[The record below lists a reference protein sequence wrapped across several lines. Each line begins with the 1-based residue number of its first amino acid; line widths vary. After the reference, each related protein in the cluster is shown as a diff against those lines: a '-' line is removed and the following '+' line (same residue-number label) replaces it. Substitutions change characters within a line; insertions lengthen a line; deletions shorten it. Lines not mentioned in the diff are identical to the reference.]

1 VSAIP
6 INASAPP
13 VQKTL
18 TICTSLKSGHQ
29 IISKSGKCNERIYES
44 RTWYQKGATPSG
56 TPGSDLLDLRTC
68 VSKRSNLQM
77 IRIRSACNS
86 KTQTTSLWQRPLGPP
101 VAPSITS
108 VAMGLQGT
116 ATLEI
121 SAPKEDGGARV
132 TSYLVT
138 SNPGDIKAMFTP
150 NQIKAARISG
160 LAPGSTYSFSAVA
173 INSKGSSPAS
183 ISSKATI
190 APTVPSAPTITKV
203 VATGTNTAQ
212 LTFTAPTN
220 EGGSPITSY
229 VARSNPG
236 GLQTTVF
243 QSASGTI
250 NISNLT
256 HSTSYTFTLVA
267 NNAAGTSPESANSSS
282 ITTATPPP
290 PPAPVVAAATPTPI
304 PTPTPTPTVIAVA
317 AIAGVT
323 APVTSATPVTT
334 TTAGTG
340 YTGTVSWRTGGP
352 PLVGN
357 FAGATTYT
365 AIITLTATAGY
376 TLTGVAANFFTVAGA
391 TSVSHS
397 ADSGEITAVFP
408 ATIKLTQTVVIT
420 NFPTDITHGVSPT
433 ALAAVSTSGLSVA
446 FTTAT
451 SLICTVSGTTLTILT
466 VGTCTINANQAG
478 NTNFAAASQVSGSF
492 TISKATPSLSN
503 FAHISK
509 NVGDTSFD
517 LAPPSVANSLPG
529 AFSYTSATTATAT
542 ISGQTVTI
550 GSAGSTLVT
559 ATFTPTDSTRYNN
572 ATITMTLSVGL
583 SAQATLSIT
592 SLTTNTKAYPYTQ
605 ALSINTSGGSGTG
618 AITFAIASG
627 GTATGC
633 ALSNSTSTATITA
646 STVGTCLIQASK
658 AADSTY
664 SAVTS
669 TAATFT
675 FTVATQSIT
684 FATPSAMSVGGST
697 QTVAPT
703 ASSSLTVTLTSTTTG
718 VCTVAGFVITAVET
732 GTCSITANQA
742 GNADYEAATDVIR
755 TFAITPPATAA
766 AITTQPAGAGSGSV
780 LGTQP
785 VIRIVDSGGNTVTT
799 STVNVVASIASG
811 TGTLSGTTTIAASSG
826 IATFTNLVVTGTA
839 GAFTLTFTPT
849 ALTAATS
856 NSLTITAGP
865 AYKVAITRASVGTQ
879 RRAAFTTQPQ
889 ITIQDASN
897 NTITSSTAVV
907 TATITSGSGGSF
919 IGASTAT
926 AVSGIATF
934 SGLGIDGNV
943 GTAYTI
949 TYTADGLLV
958 ATATVSLT
966 GTTCDGSSFT
976 CKVGDTGPGGGTVF
990 YISSGTFTQD
1000 GATGSMCT
1008 SNCKYFEAAPSGW
1021 GNNGGQWLG
1030 NNGSHEND
1038 PTITWATNVN
1048 SNQTTA
1054 VTGADQ
1060 TAIGSGYQNSIDIV
1074 NQAGNVAATSAAVAA
1089 REYRGPNNLTDWY
1102 LPSKDELNLLYLQNV
1117 RVGVVMNNYWSS
1129 SEGASQGAWI
1139 QALDNGSQS
1148 GFSKGFPL
1156 YVRPIRAFG
1165 PLSPISVAA
1174 VAGVTAPVTG
1184 ATPVT
1189 ATTTGTGYTGT
1200 VSWSGALADGKFG
1213 SSTTYTATITLTP
1226 TAGYTLTGVS
1236 ANFFTVA
1243 GAGTVTHS
1251 ANSGVITAV
1260 FYMVNSTGPGGGKIF
1275 YVASTPFACGPT
1287 RAVTCTYLEAAPS
1300 GWRNGGTPENDPTI
1314 TWATN
1319 VNSNQRT
1326 AVTGADQ
1333 TAIGSGYQN
1342 SIDIVNQAGN
1352 VAATSAAVAARNYTG
1367 GSKTDWYLPSRDE
1380 LLQMCK
1386 WARGQ
1391 AWESDATTCS
1401 VEGSINT
1408 GAAAGFVENTPYWS
1422 SSEFSFSEAW
1432 AQYLVA
1438 DSQQELNKD
1447 DGLHVRP
1454 IRAF

>member
-44 RTWYQKGATPSG
+44 RTWYQKGAAPSG

-116 ATLEI
+116 ATLNI
-121 SAPKEDGGARV
+121 SASADDGGARV

-138 SNPGDIKAMFTP
+138 SNPGDVKALFTP
-150 NQIKAARISG
+150 NKIKAARISG
-160 LAPGSTYSFSAVA
+160 LAPGNTYSFTVVA

-183 ISSKATI
+183 ISSKGTI
-190 APTVPSAPTITKV
+190 APTIPSAPTITKV

-212 LTFTAPTN
+212 LTFTAPIN
-220 EGGSPITSY
+220 AGGSPITSY
-229 VARSNPG
+229 VARTNPG

-290 PPAPVVAAATPTPI
+290 PPAPVVAAATPTPN

-391 TSVSHS
+391 TSVTNS
-397 ADSGEITAVFP
+397 ADSGEIIAVFP
-408 ATIKLTQTVVIT
+408 ATIKLTQTIVIT
-420 NFPTDITHGVSPT
+420 NFPADITYGVNPI

-451 SLICTVSGTTLTILT
+451 SLICTVSGTTVTVLT
-466 VGTCTINANQAG
+466 VGTCTINANQEG

-517 LAPPSVANSLPG
+517 LTQPSVANSLPG

-583 SAQATLSIT
+583 AAQATLSIT

-627 GTATGC
+627 GNATGC
-633 ALSNSTSTATITA
+633 ALSNPTSTATITA

-664 SAVTS
+664 SATTS
-669 TAATFT
+669 TTATFT
-675 FTVATQSIT
+675 FTTATQTIT
-684 FATPSAMSVGGST
+684 FDTPSAMTLGGST

-703 ASSSLTVTLTSTTTG
+703 TTSSLTVTLTSTTTG

-732 GTCSITANQA
+732 GTCSISASQA
-742 GNADYEAATDVIR
+742 GNANYEAATDVIR

-766 AITTQPAGAGSGSV
+766 AITTQPAGAGSGSE

-849 ALTAATS
+849 SLTAATS

-865 AYKVAITRASVGTQ
+865 ASKVAITRASVGTQ

-949 TYTADGLLV
+949 TYTSDGLLV
-958 ATATVSLT
+958 ATATVNLT

-976 CKVGDTGPGGGTVF
+976 CKLGDTGPGGGTVF

-1129 SEGASQGAWI
+1129 SEGASHAAWI

-1148 GFSKGFPL
+1148 GFSKAFPL

-1200 VSWSGALADGKFG
+1200 VSWSGALADGKFA

-1226 TAGYTLTGVS
+1226 NAGYTLTGVS

-1243 GAGTVTHS
+1243 GAATVTHS

-1300 GWRNGGTPENDPTI
+1300 GWRNGGTPANDPTI
-1314 TWATN
+1314 TWATD
-1319 VNSNQRT
+1319 VNFNQTT
-1326 AVTGADQ
+1326 AATGADQ

-1342 SIDIVNQAGN
+1342 SIHIVNQAGN

-1380 LLQMCK
+1380 LNQMCK

-1391 AWESDATTCS
+1391 AWGSDATICS
-1401 VEGSINT
+1401 GDGVINS
-1408 GAAAGFVENTPYWS
+1408 GAAAGFIDSYPYWS
-1422 SSEFSFSEAW
+1422 SSESSSLEAW
-1432 AQYLVA
+1432 AQKLVNDA
-1438 DSQQELNKD
+1438 QEELRKTA
-1447 DGLHVRP
+1447 GVHVRP

>member
-1 VSAIP
+1 
-6 INASAPP
+6 
-13 VQKTL
+13 
-18 TICTSLKSGHQ
+18 
-29 IISKSGKCNERIYES
+29 
-44 RTWYQKGATPSG
+44 
-56 TPGSDLLDLRTC
+56 
-68 VSKRSNLQM
+68 M
-77 IRIRSACNS
+77 
-86 KTQTTSLWQRPLGPP
+86 
-101 VAPSITS
+101 
-108 VAMGLQGT
+108 
-116 ATLEI
+116 
-121 SAPKEDGGARV
+121 
-132 TSYLVT
+132 
-138 SNPGDIKAMFTP
+138 
-150 NQIKAARISG
+150 
-160 LAPGSTYSFSAVA
+160 
-173 INSKGSSPAS
+173 
-183 ISSKATI
+183 
-190 APTVPSAPTITKV
+190 
-203 VATGTNTAQ
+203 
-212 LTFTAPTN
+212 
-220 EGGSPITSY
+220 
-229 VARSNPG
+229 
-236 GLQTTVF
+236 
-243 QSASGTI
+243 
-250 NISNLT
+250 
-256 HSTSYTFTLVA
+256 
-267 NNAAGTSPESANSSS
+267 
-282 ITTATPPP
+282 
-290 PPAPVVAAATPTPI
+290 
-304 PTPTPTPTVIAVA
+304 
-317 AIAGVT
+317 
-323 APVTSATPVTT
+323 
-334 TTAGTG
+334 
-340 YTGTVSWRTGGP
+340 
-352 PLVGN
+352 
-357 FAGATTYT
+357 
-365 AIITLTATAGY
+365 
-376 TLTGVAANFFTVAGA
+376 
-391 TSVSHS
+391 
-397 ADSGEITAVFP
+397 
-408 ATIKLTQTVVIT
+408 
-420 NFPTDITHGVSPT
+420 
-433 ALAAVSTSGLSVA
+433 
-446 FTTAT
+446 
-451 SLICTVSGTTLTILT
+451 
-466 VGTCTINANQAG
+466 
-478 NTNFAAASQVSGSF
+478 
-492 TISKATPSLSN
+492 
-503 FAHISK
+503 
-509 NVGDTSFD
+509 
-517 LAPPSVANSLPG
+517 
-529 AFSYTSATTATAT
+529 
-542 ISGQTVTI
+542 
-550 GSAGSTLVT
+550 
-559 ATFTPTDSTRYNN
+559 
-572 ATITMTLSVGL
+572 
-583 SAQATLSIT
+583 
-592 SLTTNTKAYPYTQ
+592 
-605 ALSINTSGGSGTG
+605 
-618 AITFAIASG
+618 
-627 GTATGC
+627 
-633 ALSNSTSTATITA
+633 
-646 STVGTCLIQASK
+646 
-658 AADSTY
+658 
-664 SAVTS
+664 
-669 TAATFT
+669 
-675 FTVATQSIT
+675 
-684 FATPSAMSVGGST
+684 
-697 QTVAPT
+697 
-703 ASSSLTVTLTSTTTG
+703 
-718 VCTVAGFVITAVET
+718 AVET
-732 GTCSITANQA
+732 GTCSISASQA
-742 GNADYEAATDVIR
+742 GNANYEAATNVIR

-766 AITTQPAGAGSGSV
+766 AITTQPAGAGSGSE

-849 ALTAATS
+849 SLTAATS

-865 AYKVAITRASVGTQ
+865 ASKVAITRASVGTQ

-934 SGLGIDGNV
+934 NGLGIDGNV
-943 GTAYTI
+943 GTVYTI

-990 YISSGTFTQD
+990 YISSGTFTQY

-1074 NQAGNVAATSAAVAA
+1074 NQAGNVAATTAAVAA

-1165 PLSPISVAA
+1165 PLSTISVAA

-1200 VSWSGALADGKFG
+1200 VSWSGALADGKFA

-1300 GWRNGGTPENDPTI
+1300 GWRNGGTPAHDPQI

-1319 VNSNQRT
+1319 VNSNQTT

-1342 SIDIVNQAGN
+1342 SIDIDNQAGN
-1352 VAATSAAVAARNYTG
+1352 VAATSAAVAAREYRGPNNL
-1367 GSKTDWYLPSRDE
+1367 TDWYLPSRDE

-1401 VEGSINT
+1401 LEGSINT

-1422 SSEFSFSEAW
+1422 SSEFSSSKAW
-1432 AQYLVA
+1432 AQYLVG

-1447 DGLHVRP
+1447 NGLHVRP